1 MLVKC
6 VQVPNLKAPVGDFQ
20 KAKVECWNNVGPLK
34 PKNAK
39 PTSLVNGQVSRTI
52 YNLFTQIRRT
62 ALQNC
67 RPRCRL
73 GDEVRPSTKDS
84 SGAAAFISQKFYNL
98 EFCQKNVIIRTIRNA
113 IFQLIPVRTHSSR
126 WSFWVLESNIYN
138 QIMWRNRMASLQ
150 TATTKKR
157 GLQHQYG
164 KKCLLSAS
172 KNVLYF
178 RPKTKGLWWDLPL
191 EKANFAF

>member
-1 MLVKC
+1 MIRWFKLLGWPYQGCPTWIIISWFPLNLLPRKIKTQTEFNFKRISNGSKEKSSFPVVLCLCSVFFYLVKC
-6 VQVPNLKAPVGDFQ
+6 VQVPNLKAPVEDFQ

-52 YNLFTQIRRT
+52 YNLVTQIRRT

-73 GDEVRPSTKDS
+73 GDEIRPSTKDS

-98 EFCQKNVIIRTIRNA
+98 EFCQKIVIIR
-113 IFQLIPVRTHSSR
+113 
-126 WSFWVLESNIYN
+126 
-138 QIMWRNRMASLQ
+138 
-150 TATTKKR
+150 
-157 GLQHQYG
+157 
-164 KKCLLSAS
+164 
-172 KNVLYF
+172 
-178 RPKTKGLWWDLPL
+178 
-191 EKANFAF
+191 

>member
-1 MLVKC
+1 MCCQEKLKPKPSLTFKRNIKRLQREILISGGPLPLLCFFYLVTC
-6 VQVPNLKAPVGDFQ
+6 VQIPNLKASSGDFQ

-73 GDEVRPSTKDS
+73 GDEIRPSTKDS

-98 EFCQKNVIIRTIRNA
+98 EFCQKNVIIRERLPFSN
-113 IFQLIPVRTHSSR
+113 SSL
-126 WSFWVLESNIYN
+126 F
-138 QIMWRNRMASLQ
+138 
-150 TATTKKR
+150 
-157 GLQHQYG
+157 
-164 KKCLLSAS
+164 C
-172 KNVLYF
+172 
-178 RPKTKGLWWDLPL
+178 
-191 EKANFAF
+191 